1 MSSFS
6 TTYPLRLVHQMAA
19 GHIAAKLHGA
29 SKMPIQAQLRSLQ
42 EVGSLDSEP
51 SIFPC
56 TDPLFPDRL
65 WHENPEWISDL
76 SESLAFRELF
86 RFQFQV
92 PGHINVNESRTY
104 KSWIK
109 SMAKFAAQHS
119 FLWFVGQSGNDG
131 CCV

>member
-1 MSSFS
+1 
-6 TTYPLRLVHQMAA
+6 
-19 GHIAAKLHGA
+19 
-29 SKMPIQAQLRSLQ
+29 MPIQAQLRSLQ
-42 EVGSLDSEP
+42 EVGSLDCEP

-119 FLWFVGQSGNDG
+119 FLWFVGQSGDDG